1 MWMDNIHTSETIIIA
16 LKMVVAVVGGRGGHG
31 CGLSGH
37 DEGRSDHGGGCIM
50 RILIGCVVI
59 KCIRGHATWL

>member
-1 MWMDNIHTSETIIIA
+1 
-16 LKMVVAVVGGRGGHG
+16 MVVAVVGGRGGHG

-50 RILIGCVVI
+50 RILIGCVVN
-59 KCIRGHATWL
+59 KCIRGHVTWL